1 MPSAD
6 VFNVSSLSPPQ
17 ESEASTQTE
26 LKGSSFGYEHLLP
39 PIRSLSQEEEG
50 SALERRE
57 VENPHALLDKYL
69 ESICSSASPPKDG
82 ERKEEV
88 LRSVIASLKSQL
100 LYERN
105 RREILGE
112 RNRRLL
118 GKSKSSRILKEEN
131 TALRDQLQLVKSEI
145 DDLHRQIEEIRREKH
160 LVEEERSTT
169 ARSRDHEIEKRS
181 AEIRAL
187 KIDAQKSEEVIN
199 ELREGNEEKRG
210 ELDVCREQFFS
221 IKAEYDVLEQ
231 KESERLKTEL
241 ELIQLREKIH
251 KMGELRHK
259 YLEQLEQPGHN
270 MESEKMHLFK
280 QAYEKD
286 LKTMARTVENK
297 TFEMETFKSRILELE
312 AHSSKKDS
320 QIGDLKKLIK
330 RMQDE
335 QEEVRREYKSTYE
348 SMVQLH
354 LQTQS
359 HTLELRA
366 QLAQNTRVLSSNAA
380 PSANN
385 PSSSASSAS
394 LNIAKKST

>member
-1 MPSAD
+1 MTFLTIPLQIPDDQILVIEDPSNQGFLPASANEEVISSPPPLEEVTASERNRTISFCDESNGVLGLCSLTSQDYGSFSLSEKRRKRYHSCPDPSKLNSMPSAD
-6 VFNVSSLSPPQ
+6 VFNVSSLLHANGAQ
-17 ESEASTQTE
+17 GI
-26 LKGSSFGYEHLLP
+26 LFGYEHLLP

-131 TALRDQLQLVKSEI
+131 TALSEI

-221 IKAEYDVLEQ
+221 IKAEQ

-286 LKTMARTVENK
+286 LKSKYAR
-297 TFEMETFKSRILELE
+297 SLC
-312 AHSSKKDS
+312 
-320 QIGDLKKLIK
+320 
-330 RMQDE
+330 
-335 QEEVRREYKSTYE
+335 
-348 SMVQLH
+348 
-354 LQTQS
+354 
-359 HTLELRA
+359 
-366 QLAQNTRVLSSNAA
+366 SNARV
-380 PSANN
+380 PN
-385 PSSSASSAS
+385 
-394 LNIAKKST
+394 